1 MDFGF
6 ANLKKM
12 DFRSE
17 NLEKTSILVREFR
30 KKKRFWVRK
39 FEQKSRFWVRNFV
52 AKNGFCVRKFRKK
65 NSTKI
70 SIFDQNFDFRPKFRF
85 STKIY
90 ILDHI
95 CHFWHFFNPT
105 IHFGSKFCFFCY
117 NFYFYQDFEVLVKNP
132 KFCSKIYFFVKYSKI
147 IPS

>member
-30 KKKRFWVRK
+30 KKIDFG
-39 FEQKSRFWVRNFV
+39 FENLNKKVDFGFEILSHKMDFAF
-52 AKNGFCVRKFRKK
+52 KNLEKKFRPK
-65 NSTKI
+65 
-70 SIFDQNFDFRPKFRF
+70 FRPKFRF

-95 CHFWHFFNPT
+95 CHF
-105 IHFGSKFCFFCY
+105 
-117 NFYFYQDFEVLVKNP
+117 
-132 KFCSKIYFFVKYSKI
+132 
-147 IPS
+147 